1 MGSVVLDIL
10 KESMPKIKSRLKG
23 ALVESIK
30 SGVICG
36 SDFKIPSP
44 TPEVTVGVDSIDFTG
59 ILGSDDTQISKLLFN
74 GDSSKDLNKLFK
86 DLANQ
91 GGGSMDWSSDGEPI
105 INITFQQSTPQEKPK
120 FIIKIDDS
128 RSGTNYH
135 DFLVDYVNSLE
146 LFSTKTLMT
155 NLMDNLFGLIST
167 VNDLSPKKILD
178 KLKVGA
184 SVDKI
189 LDVDFCEDNL
199 IIDDSFFDFTDEE
212 LIDMENKSN
221 NLSRGV
227 SVIDLGCD
235 VIEMSS
241 PKETV
246 DLLLEMEGSSS
257 SKVDELL
264 EKTLNTLYDNV
275 SNQSGEDSS
284 VIKNNF
290 GFNLIKTLPKVVMSL
305 VLSPKVVSLYH
316 ITDLTVNGSID
327 SVKNG
332 FDFSKTK
339 RTFFN
344 VMCREIL
351 SIFVEIIF
359 NKIKDELIS
368 LVTRVVTKII
378 KEKLSLY
385 LAAIA
390 SVVTSK
396 VSGKL
401 ETIKSPN
408 I

>member
-1 MGSVVLDIL
+1 
-10 KESMPKIKSRLKG
+10 
-23 ALVESIK
+23 
-30 SGVICG
+30 
-36 SDFKIPSP
+36 
-44 TPEVTVGVDSIDFTG
+44 
-59 ILGSDDTQISKLLFN
+59 
-74 GDSSKDLNKLFK
+74 
-86 DLANQ
+86 
-91 GGGSMDWSSDGEPI
+91 
-105 INITFQQSTPQEKPK
+105 
-120 FIIKIDDS
+120 
-128 RSGTNYH
+128 
-135 DFLVDYVNSLE
+135 
-146 LFSTKTLMT
+146 
-155 NLMDNLFGLIST
+155 MDNLFGLIST